1 MTKVWNVPHFCF
13 FEVNYNVD
21 SVTAESMSIPDQRE
35 YIRVTM
41 GSHDG
46 NDSQSLFDTFFLAL
60 ALIALAVLLSILAA
74 AIIGG
79 LIGGAVA
86 GGALG
91 TPGLIISMGALVLL
105 LAALTALVLD
115 QTSH

>member
-1 MTKVWNVPHFCF
+1 MATTHK
-13 FEVNYNVD
+13 
-21 SVTAESMSIPDQRE
+21 
-35 YIRVTM
+35 
-41 GSHDG
+41 
-46 NDSQSLFDTFFLAL
+46 SLFDTFLLAL
-60 ALIALAVLLSILAA
+60 ALIALAVLLSILAV

-79 LIGGAVA
+79 LMGGAV
-86 GGALG
+86 GGTLG

>member
-1 MTKVWNVPHFCF
+1 MATTH
-13 FEVNYNVD
+13 
-21 SVTAESMSIPDQRE
+21 T
-35 YIRVTM
+35 
-41 GSHDG
+41 
-46 NDSQSLFDTFFLAL
+46 SLFDTFFLAL

-105 LAALTALVLD
+105 LAALSALVLD

>member
-1 MTKVWNVPHFCF
+1 MATTH
-13 FEVNYNVD
+13 
-21 SVTAESMSIPDQRE
+21 T
-35 YIRVTM
+35 
-41 GSHDG
+41 
-46 NDSQSLFDTFFLAL
+46 SLFDTFFLAL
-60 ALIALAVLLSILAA
+60 ALIALAVLLSILAV

-79 LIGGAVA
+79 LMGGAV
-86 GGALG
+86 GGTLG